1 MRPFPACR
9 KRVPAKVAASV
20 AKHLYAVELT
30 ANFLACLDGIGDFL
44 LAADVA
50 HAYDDL
56 LAQLRTEVVP
66 NLSRFPNLGHRYL
79 DNPPRSVEALA
90 LLSALPPGTA
100 ESLRIY
106 LAGDY
111 LILYVA
117 DEARRAAILL
127 SIRHHRQLSF
137 DFAGIWNNEV

>member
-1 MRPFPACR
+1 
-9 KRVPAKVAASV
+9 V

-30 ANFLACLDGIGDFL
+30 ANFLACLGSIADFL
-44 LAADVA
+44 SAADVA
-50 HAYDDL
+50 HAYDEL

-66 NLSRFPNLGHRYL
+66 NLGRFPNLGRRYL
-79 DNPPRSVEALA
+79 DKPPRSVEALA

-100 ESLRIY
+100 ESLRTY

-111 LILYVA
+111 LIPYVVDDA
-117 DEARRAAILL
+117 KRMTILL

-137 DFAGIWNNEV
+137 DFARIWNNDA